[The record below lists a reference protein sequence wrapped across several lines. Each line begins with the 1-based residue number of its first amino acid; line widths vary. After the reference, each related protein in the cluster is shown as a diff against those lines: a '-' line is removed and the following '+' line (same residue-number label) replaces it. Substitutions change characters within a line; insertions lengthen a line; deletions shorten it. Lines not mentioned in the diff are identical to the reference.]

1 MYIQL
6 LSIIK
11 YKCIFHSTWGCPKS
25 NERYTKCGSFDKLN
39 HRNANLLDS
48 FKKNHLKILKILCM
62 PT

>member
-48 FKKNHLKILKILCM
+48 LVQFSKALTI
-62 PT
+62 PF